1 MAETRGFY
9 YFATGIGYKD
19 LDEEIEYLT
28 KGEII
33 NMDRFRKLS
42 LIRQVLYLILII
54 LIILLISFT
63 ISNTIAKNI
72 IEEKVTES
80 VSKILSQVEE
90 NLVSFYSDME
100 GISNSLLYSPT
111 IETYLSSND
120 NLSRILMNNEIIS
133 VFSNTSSLK
142 ENIKGIQLYDKEG
155 KMIASSGEFIEQ
167 PELVGKQPASS
178 SEYSGLLTNL
188 NQTKSLYT
196 IGVPIYNL
204 KSSILNDY
212 RGKGLFIMD
221 MSNFSSILK
230 NAKLTKNSH
239 FLLLDQSNRI
249 MASADN
255 ANDYE
260 MFQIEKWREDKRY
273 IVQTSTLSH
282 TGWKIISVIPKNELL
297 QDLNIIKRL
306 NIATY
311 LIMFCMFC
319 LFLLIFYTRI
329 LKPVKALMDF
339 MRSYPKKGGQRRFN
353 VIYHNE
359 IGVLGGNLNQMLDD
373 IDTLSQEIQITQK
386 QMYEIEIAKKQ
397 MEISAFR
404 NQINPHF
411 LYNTLE
417 CIRAMAFYYKVQDIA
432 EISASLSNMFR
443 YAVKGNDFVT
453 IQDEISHVKEYAKI
467 IEFRFMGRMQIAIE
481 ADEDILGMT
490 TLKMLLQ
497 PIVENAVFH
506 GLEKKIDNGIIRI
519 KMQKIDQNHIQY
531 EIQDNGYGME
541 EERLEKLLHRLRQFD
556 SAGQSERDVN
566 HGIGLSNI
574 YRRMKLFYGDMAE
587 MTIESALH
595 VGTTVTVTFPIQDH
609 SE

>member
-1 MAETRGFY
+1 ME
-9 YFATGIGYKD
+9 
-19 LDEEIEYLT
+19 L
-28 KGEII
+28 
-33 NMDRFRKLS
+33 FRKLS
-42 LIRQVLYLILII
+42 LSRQVQYLILIM
-54 LIILLISFT
+54 LIILLISFS

-72 IEEKVTES
+72 IEEKVTQS

-111 IETYLSSND
+111 METYLSLND
-120 NLSRILMNNEIIS
+120 VLSRILMNNEIIS
-133 VFSNTSSLK
+133 VFSNSLSLK

-155 KMIASSGEFIEQ
+155 MMLASSGQFIEL
-167 PELVGKQPASS
+167 PESVGKQPVSS
-178 SEYSGLLTNL
+178 SDYSGLLTNPNL
-188 NQTKSLYT
+188 TNSFYT

-204 KSSILNDY
+204 NSNSTLNDY

-221 MSNFSSILK
+221 MSNFNSILK

-239 FLLLDQSNRI
+239 FLLLDQNNQI

-260 MFQIEKWREDKRY
+260 KSQIEKWSKDKRY
-273 IVQTSTLSH
+273 IVQTNTLSR

-297 QDLNIIKRL
+297 QDLNIVKRL

-311 LIMFCMFC
+311 FIMFCMFC

-339 MRSYPKKGGQRRFN
+339 MRSYPKKGGQRRFK

-453 IQDEISHVKEYAKI
+453 IQDEIAHVKEYAKI
-467 IEFRFMGRMQIAIE
+467 IEFRFMGRMQITIE

-506 GLEKKIDNGIIRI
+506 GLEKKVDNGIVQI

-531 EIQDNGYGME
+531 EIKDNGYGME
-541 EERLEKLLHRLRQFD
+541 EERLEKLLYRLRQFD
-556 SAGQSERDVN
+556 TVGHSERDMN
-566 HGIGLSNI
+566 HGIGISNI
-574 YRRMKLFYGDMAE
+574 HRRMKLFYGDEAE

-595 VGTTVTVTFPIQDH
+595 VGTTVTITFPIHDD
-609 SE
+609 SEQTEE